1 MFVQLSWHDIDKEK
15 KYELFT
21 FYIVHELNEWG
32 TLAYFMSCRWY
43 SIWPVVSV
51 APS

>member
-1 MFVQLSWHDIDKEK
+1 MCGPERLVDGDETPRK
-15 KYELFT
+15 
-21 FYIVHELNEWG
+21 WG